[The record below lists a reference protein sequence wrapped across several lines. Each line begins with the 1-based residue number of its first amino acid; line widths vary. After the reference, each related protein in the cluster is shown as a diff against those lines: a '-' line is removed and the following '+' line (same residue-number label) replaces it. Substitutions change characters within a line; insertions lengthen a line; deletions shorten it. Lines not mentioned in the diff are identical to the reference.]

1 LDNLLHWALLQTKQ
15 SYFNKESLRLFF
27 IVEQMVY
34 NYKPLMLDKNIHFEN
49 KVLKD
54 LVDADQESLKIIL
67 RNLLDNAIKFSNQ
80 DGAIKLYSKNVDP
93 DFVILLLKITDWE
106 WMNPHVKN

>member
-1 LDNLLHWALLQTKQ
+1 LDNLLHWALLQKQ

-49 KVLKD
+49 KVLKSD

-67 RNLLDNAIKFSNQ
+67 RNLLDNAIKFSNKT
-80 DGAIKLYSKNVDP
+80 AP
-93 DFVILLLKITDWE
+93 
-106 WMNPHVKN
+106 